1 MERGAARACVRL
13 ALTMRAIWVQWLKA
27 TRGWNANVLSLLG
40 WAVLAALAQA
50 WGEEAPTDWADVGPL
65 LVFGLGALG
74 TWWWHREVGLGWVHE
89 GGVWLRRWYR
99 RALRLRPRLGIDFR
113 RTPPVPSGIPPGYW
127 MGPLLALGLGLA
139 AWAATAWAPQGLRSA
154 LVPEGYLAYL
164 AVIALLWGFA
174 LWLTAFAVI
183 FVFAQLHAWFELRRR
198 LSDGARG
205 HYEAH
210 LHLFLALDLVLCWAF
225 APTAWAMGFLC
236 AASLVCGLLWSA
248 PQPEREAQLWRN
260 ARGELRSLSVRR
272 RNLLVGAWPL
282 ASCAAVVWLL
292 RGNWFGTAT
301 ALSSMPV
308 SAVLAKICAWSCAA
322 GAGLLAVRQ
331 VVRFV
336 RDFLTHP
343 ARRHPPVVHV
353 SGFLSEGEQRETKR
367 ALRRQGLSA
376 RFGGEAQAHHVAVR
390 IATDDPSAQREPAG
404 QTSEPRWPLTIE
416 LADLHSGARRVL
428 LFRRWQTQCRR
439 VLLRRFQALYKGATS
454 QAYVYGEGFWVGM
467 QHTSFPWLMRDQ
479 WEDDETT
486 RGQVL
491 DGGMIGR
498 PYRDVFPA
506 TVRQYYHQVT
516 RDVQVDLIFVGDG
529 VRFSGLRLVFQTLF
543 ELHDV
548 YAGEVRAE
556 EHHFA
561 GIHNVRVLIQ
571 DVEAEAAPPR
581 SLREP
586 DYTEIGRARILLV
599 LPNRGK
605 DRERRTVPATGDHAP
620 VLV

>member
-1 MERGAARACVRL
+1 
-13 ALTMRAIWVQWLKA
+13 MRALWVQWLKA
-27 TRGWNANVLSLLG
+27 TRGWNANVLSLLA

-50 WGEEAPTDWADVGPL
+50 WGAEAQSDWADAGPL
-65 LVFGLGALG
+65 LVFALGALG
-74 TWWWHREVGLGWVHE
+74 TWWWHREVELAWVHE
-89 GGVWLRRWYR
+89 GGVWLRRWHR
-99 RALRLRPRLGIDFR
+99 KALRLRPRLGIDFR
-113 RTPPVPSGIPPGYW
+113 RTPPVPSAIPPGYW
-127 MGPLLALGLGLA
+127 AGPLLALALGLA
-139 AWAATAWAPQGLRSA
+139 AWGSHTWAPLGLRRA
-154 LVPEGYLAYL
+154 LVPDGYLAYL
-164 AVIALLWGFA
+164 GVITLLWGFA

-210 LHLFLALDLVLCWAF
+210 LHLLLALDLVLCWTF
-225 APTAWAMGFLC
+225 APTAWAMGVLC
-236 AASLVCGLLWSA
+236 AAGLVCGLLWSA
-248 PQPEREAQLWRN
+248 PQPEREAQLWRTR
-260 ARGELRSLSVRR
+260 AGELRSFSVRR

-282 ASCAAVVWLL
+282 LSCAAVVWLL
-292 RGNWFGTAT
+292 RGNWFGPAI
-301 ALSSMPV
+301 APDSMPV

-322 GAGLLAVRQ
+322 GASLLAVRQ
-331 VVRFV
+331 VVRFL
-336 RDFLTHP
+336 RDLRSHP
-343 ARRHPPVVHV
+343 ARRQPPVVHV
-353 SGFLSEGEQRETKR
+353 AGFVNETEQRETRR
-367 ALRRQGLSA
+367 ALRQQGLQA
-376 RFGGEAQAHHVAVR
+376 RFRGEPQAHHVAVVV
-390 IATDDPSAQREPAG
+390 AVPELDSSPSSHE
-404 QTSEPRWPLTIE
+404 EPRWPLPIE
-416 LADLHSGARRVL
+416 LADLQSGVRRVVL
-428 LFRRWQTQCRR
+428 VRRWQTQCRR

-467 QHTSFPWLMRDQ
+467 QHMSFPWLMRDQ

-605 DRERRTVPATGDHAP
+605 DRERSSVPAVGDRAP